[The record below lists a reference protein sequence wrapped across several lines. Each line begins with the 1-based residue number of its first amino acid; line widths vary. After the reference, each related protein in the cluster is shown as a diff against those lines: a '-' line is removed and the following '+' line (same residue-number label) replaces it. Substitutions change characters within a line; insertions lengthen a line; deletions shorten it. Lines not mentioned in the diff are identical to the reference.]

1 MKNFFNTLLDRIVTN
16 FGFDSCADF
25 SGSFLHINLMT
36 LTLPIAF
43 LSAFIQN
50 YFGLHAITLVSF
62 ILLIT
67 LELITG
73 IRASRMRGIPLQS
86 KKFSRFG
93 FKLGIW
99 VTLFFIL
106 NSMYLQYQNNS
117 VLGSIYSWLHGSI
130 FIYVTL
136 EYMLSVLENI
146 SVITGDSNNY
156 LLRVLKGSIGKYLK
170 NKDGDLED
178 FFQIKEELLAVLT
191 PEGNFKKVNK
201 AWCEA
206 LGYDDKYIL
215 TKSFKDFAHSDDASS
230 AKKEFNKLKTT
241 GLIKDYKMRYKTKEG
256 SFLYLTWD
264 IKSGKNG
271 LFYCTTKIL
280 S

>member
-1 MKNFFNTLLDRIVTN
+1 M
-16 FGFDSCADF
+16 S
-25 SGSFLHINLMT
+25 

-43 LSAFIQN
+43 LSSFIQS
-50 YFGLHAITLVSF
+50 YFGLHAITLMSF

-67 LELITG
+67 LELFTG
-73 IRASRMRGIPLQS
+73 IRASRSRGIPLQS

-156 LLRVLKGSIGKYLK
+156 LLRVLKGAIGKYLK
-170 NKDGDLED
+170 NKEGDLED
-178 FFQIKEELLAVLT
+178 FFQIREELLAVLT
-191 PEGNFKKVNK
+191 PEGKFKKVNT
-201 AWCEA
+201 AWTEA

-215 TKSFKDFAHSDDASS
+215 TKNFKDFAHSDDLAS
-230 AKKEFNKLKTT
+230 AKKVFSKLKVS
-241 GLIKDYKMRYKTKEG
+241 GLIKDFKIRYKTKAG
-256 SFLYLTWD
+256 DFIYLTWD

-271 LFYCTTKIL
+271 LFYCTTKIMA
-280 S
+280 